1 MAFNREFKLD
11 GRAEAALE
19 RHETKDFKMRHFRR
33 QGPDTFIHA
42 PSEKKDLIQN
52 IFAQYS
58 QIMGP
63 VFKSMDHSKTKEE
76 AQAKIERK
84 LMPWI
89 SSFNQC
95 LYDARN
101 NQDSHE
107 CCDRLIGHL
116 QTEGLDYVKRI
127 ALEY

>member
-1 MAFNREFKLD
+1 MRLD
-11 GRAEAALE
+11 GKAEAAFE
-19 RHETKDFKMRHFRR
+19 RHETKDFRKRNFRR
-33 QGPDTFIHA
+33 PGPDTFIHT
-42 PSEKKDLIQN
+42 PSEKKDMIQD

-58 QIMGP
+58 QIMKP
-63 VFKSMDHSKTKEE
+63 VLESMEHSKTREE

-107 CCDRLIGHL
+107 CSDRLISKL
-116 QTEGLDYVKRI
+116 QTEGIAYVKRI
-127 ALEY
+127 ATEY